1 LVHGV
6 IIFLPHFN
14 VSYLVWF
21 VNGEEGERKK
31 ALLFVTKYCKRFENV
46 IDYIYRIPLFM
57 CGGNI

>member
-1 LVHGV
+1 
-6 IIFLPHFN
+6 
-14 VSYLVWF
+14 VWF